1 MEAPVPANPVPA
13 KDTAPIATTTAV
25 QAPAQPSF
33 EYHSPTAQFR
43 THGSRG
49 WLASQWDNT
58 DLAGSIAALAEEA
71 KGKFLVGALPFDT
84 TQPPALFEPESL
96 EELHTTPTSEAGH
109 TDVVEDADANE
120 QRAQNFKQRT
130 ATAIAALKD
139 PANPLEKIVLAR
151 LASWHTGGNQDFDA
165 NKVFAQLC
173 TQNPGT
179 YRFHFS
185 GIPQRYGVI
194 DATDATGITA
204 TLTGASPELVLA
216 VQDQDLRTNPLAGSL
231 PAAAAQELAIAG
243 DQAVLDALYTA
254 KNRAEHA
261 HVTRDIATTLQR
273 FCSFLEVPDT
283 PDIVRTPTVWH
294 LGTHIHGEVA
304 PHTDLLELL
313 YALHPTP
320 AVSGFPQQAAR
331 EFLAKRGVFDRGL
344 FSGVVG
350 WLDQRPGKQ
359 VRCEWAMTLRCGIIQ
374 GPTAVAFAGAGIVSG
389 SDPEEERQETTAKLT
404 TFARAL

>member
-1 MEAPVPANPVPA
+1 MPANPGPA
-13 KDTAPIATTTAV
+13 QDADQTATSTAV
-25 QAPAQPSF
+25 PAQPTF
-33 EYHSPTAQFR
+33 EYHSPTTQFR
-43 THGSRG
+43 THGNKG
-49 WLASQWDNT
+49 WLAPWWHSD
-58 DLAGSIAALAEEA
+58 DLARSLTALTKQAQ
-71 KGKFLVGALPFDT
+71 GKFLVGALPFDT
-84 TQPPALFEPESL
+84 TQPPALFEPESI
-96 EELHTTPTSEAGH
+96 EELHAPPAPGVGHAG
-109 TDVVEDADANE
+109 VVEDEDSNE
-120 QRAQNFKQRT
+120 ERAQNFKQRT
-130 ATAIAALKD
+130 ASALAALNA

-151 LASWHTGGNQDFDA
+151 LASWHTNSYQDFDA
-165 NKVFAQLC
+165 HDVFAQLC

-179 YRFHFS
+179 YRFKFT
-185 GIPQRYGVI
+185 GIPQRYEVVNT
-194 DATDATGITA
+194 ATATTGPAAPPA

-216 VQDQDLRTNPLAGSL
+216 VQGQELHTHPLAGSL
-231 PAAAAQELAIAG
+231 PAAVAQALAADG
-243 DQAVLDALYTA
+243 DQAVLDALYTP

-304 PHTDLLELL
+304 PDTNLLELL

-331 EFLAKRGVFDRGL
+331 EFLAQRGVFDRGL
-344 FSGVVG
+344 FSGVIG
-350 WLDQRPGKQ
+350 WLDQRPGKP